1 MVTDAGTD
9 VEENIDETDDEVTI
23 TIKVKVDPNY

>member
-9 VEENIDETDDEVTI
+9 VEENIDETDDEVII
-23 TIKVKVDPNY
+23 TLKVKVDPNY